1 MDITKEALDLLV
13 PVVVVKDSLK
23 NGRFASSVESYTWV
37 IKRVGLWIIMLES
50 SL

>member
-23 NGRFASSVESYTWV
+23 NGRFASSVEEFIPEHNKEVVWH
-37 IKRVGLWIIMLES
+37 G
-50 SL
+50 